1 MKILMPL
8 LLLISST
15 FSFASPELDYTVIEK
30 DGKMELRQY
39 DSFITA
45 SVSFKSAKDMEDN
58 GFNILA
64 DYIFGNNISMT
75 SPVYTGGEDI
85 GMTSPVF
92 TDGEDIGMTSPVYT
106 GGQEKKWTM
115 TFVMPPRYSMATLP
129 KPTNKAITI
138 SEVAPRVMATVRF
151 NGRRTQARTAKF
163 ENELRLWIKE
173 RGLEITGS
181 ATYAGHNPPW
191 TLPAFR
197 RNEVL
202 FEIVE

>member
-1 MKILMPL
+1 MKFLMPL

-15 FSFASPELDYTVIEK
+15 LSFASPELSYTVIEK

-39 DSFITA
+39 DSYITA
-45 SVSFKSAKDMEDN
+45 SVSFKSAKEMEDN
-58 GFNILA
+58 GFDILA
-64 DYIFGNNISMT
+64 DYIFGNNIS
-75 SPVYTGGEDI
+75 
-85 GMTSPVF
+85 MTSPVF

-106 GGQEKKWTM
+106 GNQEKIWTM
-115 TFVMPPRYSMATLP
+115 TFVMPARYTMETLP
-129 KPTNKAITI
+129 KPTNKSITI
-138 SEVAPRVMATVRF
+138 SEVAPKVMATVRF

-163 ENELRLWIKE
+163 ENELRFWIKE